1 MPGRLQV
8 GAKELA
14 IADMEEACTRGLE
27 FGCKNVA
34 ALGGKTKEE
43 L

>member
-1 MPGRLQV
+1 MPDRLQV

-14 IADMEEACTRGLE
+14 IADMEEACTMGLE